1 MPGVEAIIAVASG
14 KGGVGKSTTA
24 VNLALGLA
32 ALGLRVGIL
41 DADIYGPSLPKL
53 LAIKERPQTLGG
65 TRLKPITRYGLTVM
79 SIGFLI
85 DEETPMIWRGP
96 MVISALTQ
104 MLREVEWGTLDV
116 MVVDMPPGTGD
127 AQLTMAQQVPL
138 KGAVIVSTPQD
149 LALIDARRGIAM
161 FKRVNVPVLGV
172 IENMSYFL
180 CPHCGTR
187 SDIFSHGGARHEAER
202 LGVPFLGEVPLH
214 MTIREKSD
222 AGLPVVATEP
232 DGPHAKI
239 YRDIAAKVRDQLKGG
254 ARRSRRAEDR
264 DRGLTRRGR
273 TAVRQTKGHPLD
285 SRTCAIVRT
294 SEGECSPILR
304 RSRHLRKQQIGERFR
319 DEVELG
325 RFALAGEQLPSRC
338 VEIEQELALR
348 RIAHEA
354 PRPADRGEPCAAC
367 HGADAMERGGG
378 IGDEGAGLELESLLA
393 RCAVDD
399 ELAAVV
405 ARCVGQEQGERHI
418 GAHATHQRVVD
429 VAAVLHAGAHS
440 GRTAAARAP
449 SALPPGKTAR
459 CPECVR
465 PPACGR
471 SRASDRIPPACRLFL
486 TVRAAKPAV
495 ACPSMKRARSS
506 AARTALVSSA
516 ERTLAIAMC
525 IRFSLAARR

>member
-1 MPGVEAIIAVASG
+1 MVPPGYDPTGRQKACGMAVTKEQVLACLQGIKSPEGIPLPDTGTLSDVVATDGKVFFSISVDAAQVKAWEAVRERAEKAVRALPDVQSALVALTAERKAGAPSARTPPGPAPTGARPAPRGDSVQGVPGVEAIIAVASG

-32 ALGLRVGIL
+32 SLGLRVGIL

-104 MLREVEWGTLDV
+104 MLREVEWGALDV

-239 YRDIAAKVRDQLKGG
+239 YRDIAARVRDQLKGG
-254 ARRSRRAEDR
+254 A
-264 DRGLTRRGR
+264 G
-273 TAVRQTKGHPLD
+273 
-285 SRTCAIVRT
+285 
-294 SEGECSPILR
+294 
-304 RSRHLRKQQIGERFR
+304 
-319 DEVELG
+319 
-325 RFALAGEQLPSRC
+325 
-338 VEIEQELALR
+338 
-348 RIAHEA
+348 
-354 PRPADRGEPCAAC
+354 
-367 HGADAMERGGG
+367 
-378 IGDEGAGLELESLLA
+378 
-393 RCAVDD
+393 
-399 ELAAVV
+399 
-405 ARCVGQEQGERHI
+405 
-418 GAHATHQRVVD
+418 
-429 VAAVLHAGAHS
+429 
-440 GRTAAARAP
+440 
-449 SALPPGKTAR
+449 
-459 CPECVR
+459 
-465 PPACGR
+465 
-471 SRASDRIPPACRLFL
+471 
-486 TVRAAKPAV
+486 RAAPKIV
-495 ACPSMKRARSS
+495 I
-506 AARTALVSSA
+506 
-516 ERTLAIAMC
+516 E
-525 IRFSLAARR
+525 